1 MTQAALEKAGA
12 QPHLF
17 CFGLGYSAGALAEA
31 LLRRGWR
38 VSGTC
43 RTMEKAARLTAQG
56 LTPHLFDRNQ
66 PIAGLDRHLAD
77 VTHLLSSVPPDADG
91 DPVMDLHGDV
101 LRAQRHLAWTGY
113 LSTTGVYG
121 DRDGGWVDEDSALEP
136 SGQRGARRLAAERQ
150 WLTLTPP
157 AHLFRLAG
165 IYGPGSSAL
174 DTVRAGRA
182 RNIVKPGQVFSRI
195 HVADI
200 VQVLLASIEQPSP
213 GRAYNLCDDEA
224 APPADVIL
232 YACELLGVAPPPPI
246 AFAEAALSPMARS
259 FYDDNKRV
267 HNDRIKRE
275 LGVRLLYP
283 TYRQGLA
290 EIFAAERSSVR

>member
-1 MTQAALEKAGA
+1 MVSSNRLLDLFGVELPIIQAPMAGA
-12 QPHLF
+12 TSSEMVVAVSNAG
-17 CFGLGYSAGALAEA
+17 GLGSLPTAVYSEA
-31 LLRRGWR
+31 
-38 VSGTC
+38 
-43 RTMEKAARLTAQG
+43 Q
-56 LTPHLFDRNQ
+56 
-66 PIAGLDRHLAD
+66 
-77 VTHLLSSVPPDADG
+77 
-91 DPVMDLHGDV
+91 
-101 LRAQRHLAWTGY
+101 LRA
-113 LSTTGVYG
+113 
-121 DRDGGWVDEDSALEP
+121 
-136 SGQRGARRLAAERQ
+136 
-150 WLTLTPP
+150 
-157 AHLFRLAG
+157 
-165 IYGPGSSAL
+165 AL

-200 VQVLLASIEQPSP
+200 VQVLIASIERPSP

-275 LGVRLLYP
+275 LGVKLLYP

-290 EIFAAERSSVR
+290 EIFAAERSSIR